1 MGAYVALEFA
11 HQFPA
16 RVSALMLAGAR
27 ADAADEAE
35 KESREQAGQTCVD

>member
-1 MGAYVALEFA
+1 MSHLNLA

-35 KESREQAGQTCVD
+35 KRIP